1 MNFKEIDIN
10 SKKILDPFFE
20 KVSHE
25 ACEYCFT
32 TLFMWQHMYKT
43 YYLVE
48 EDFAIVVG
56 EYGGNKFTVIP
67 LASKENLPK
76 AFEFILNYF
85 KEHNMKFNLRA
96 VTEEVVEFLKEKYP
110 NKYKYI
116 EERDYFDYVYLGEDL
131 RTLGGRKNQKK
142 RNHINAFKK
151 EYEGRYE
158 YKALE
163 EDNLDE
169 CIQVLRKW
177 NKDKEEHDVV
187 EEGMDEEFIAIK
199 KIFNNYDELKD
210 TIKIGGIYIDGQL
223 EAFTFG
229 EYLNPNMA
237 VIHVEKA
244 NPNIRGLYPIIN
256 QLFLQNEFPDVEFVN
271 REEDMGIEG
280 LRKAKLSYHP
290 YKFAEK
296 YTVLED

>member
-10 SKKILDPFFE
+10 AKKILDPFFE

-43 YYLVE
+43 YYHVE

-67 LASKENLPK
+67 LASNENLPK

-96 VTEEVVEFLKEKYP
+96 VTEEVVEFLKNKYP

-131 RTLGGRKNQKK
+131 RNLGGRKNQKK

-158 YKALE
+158 YKTLQKE
-163 EDNLDE
+163 HLDE
-169 CIQVLRKW
+169 CLDVLRKW
-177 NKDKEEHDVV
+177 NENKQEQGIIEES
-187 EEGMDEEFIAIK
+187 MDEEFIAIK
-199 KIFNNYDELKD
+199 KIFYNYDELKD
-210 TIKIGGIYIDGQL
+210 KIKIGGIYIDEKL

-244 NPNIRGLYPIIN
+244 NPDIRGLYPIIN
-256 QLFLQNEFPDVEFVN
+256 QLFLQNEFPTVEFVN
-271 REEDMGIEG
+271 REDDMGLEG